1 MHRVKVL
8 IIGSPGLAQIIG
20 HLFQN
25 RPEFEVVGTTTGLRS
40 LAQKVERLLPELIV
54 ANLAPVR
61 ADVCKTVASVKRS
74 SPSSRLVVVC
84 PIRDLLDGAR
94 KCGADAGINP
104 EHLVSRLVPTLLA
117 MSAQQTPERA
127 VAHAV

>member
-1 MHRVKVL
+1 ML

-25 RPEFEVVGTTTGLRS
+25 RPEFEVVGTATGLRS
-40 LAQKVERLLPELIV
+40 LTEKVNRLLPELIV
-54 ANLAPVR
+54 ASLEPVR
-61 ADVCKTVASVKRS
+61 SDVCKTVASVKQS
-74 SPSSRLVVVC
+74 SPSSRLIVVC

-94 KCGADAGINP
+94 RCGADAGLNP

-117 MSAQQTPERA
+117 MSARQSQGSAATHI
-127 VAHAV
+127 V